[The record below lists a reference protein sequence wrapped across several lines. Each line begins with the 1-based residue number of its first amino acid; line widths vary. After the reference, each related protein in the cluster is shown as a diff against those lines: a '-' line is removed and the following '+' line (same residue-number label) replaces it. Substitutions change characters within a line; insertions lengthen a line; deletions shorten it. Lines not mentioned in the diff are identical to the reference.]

1 MSNLARQEMYFSR
14 FFSTDEVLASVEAV
28 TREDVLAVA
37 DWTFRADQ
45 TSATVVGSLNGFELT
60 REHLDC

>member
-1 MSNLARQEMYFSR
+1 
-14 FFSTDEVLASVEAV
+14 VEAV